1 MGGLT
6 FPTTFLR
13 RQFEQGSITVEGMAM
28 ARTTLFARLRRAA
41 LLGQAQRRQGLDP
54 EEVLA
59 VLGERRIDRGRRR
72 FLVQSGTAMGALA
85 LAGCAVVPMRAA
97 SGDDAVIVVGA
108 GIAGLTAAWRLREAG
123 VPVRLY
129 EAQGRIGGR
138 MLSLRG
144 YFPDDQVVEL
154 GGELINSDHLHIR
167 RLAAEFG
174 IELNDLETD
183 DPDLDAEVFFFQGR
197 RLGERELIAAF
208 APVGAAIERDLAS
221 LDVDDVTYLAPGNAA
236 ALDRLS
242 IADWLDR
249 EGVSGWLRALIE
261 VAYTTEMGLEP
272 GAQSAL
278 NLLTMIG
285 TGDDHFEV
293 LGDSDERYHVRGGN
307 DRIPHAVARRMAD
320 VIETG
325 AMLESL
331 RQDAGGGYRLS
342 FRRDGASVEARA
354 RQVVLALPF
363 TTLREV
369 DMQVP
374 LPAVKRRAIQ
384 ELGYGTNA
392 KLMIGF
398 RSRPWREH
406 HGSNGSTYTD
416 LPFQCAWETSRL
428 QPGASGVLTN
438 FTGGRHGVEIG
449 EGSARAQADKAVSEL
464 ERIYPGVAAAR
475 DAETT
480 QARMHWPSNPWVKG
494 SYLCYG
500 PGQWTTLRGAAGER
514 VGGLHFAG
522 EHCALDN
529 QGYMEGGCETGD
541 WAAEAVLA
549 QRGDR
554 HVSLPRRLRER
565 RVA

>member
-1 MGGLT
+1 
-6 FPTTFLR
+6 
-13 RQFEQGSITVEGMAM
+13 M

-41 LLGQAQRRQGLDP
+41 LLGQAARQRGLDP
-54 EEVLA
+54 EEVLDT
-59 VLGERRIDRGRRR
+59 VRERRIDRARRQ

-85 LAGCAVVPMRAA
+85 LAGCAVAPMRIDP
-97 SGDDAVIVVGA
+97 SDEEVIVVGA
-108 GIAGLTAAWRLREAG
+108 GIAGLTATWRLREAG

-144 YFPDDQVVEL
+144 HFPDQQVVEL
-154 GGELINSDHLHIR
+154 GGELINSDHVHIR
-167 RLAAEFG
+167 RLADEFG

-183 DPDLDAEVFFFQGR
+183 DPDLDAEVFFFEGR
-197 RLGERELIAAF
+197 RLTERELIDTF
-208 APVGAAIERDLAS
+208 APVGAAIERDLES
-221 LDVDDVTYLAPGNAA
+221 LGVDDVTYDEPGNAA
-236 ALDRLS
+236 AVDRLS

-249 EGVSGWLRALIE
+249 EGVSGWLRKLIE

-272 GAQSAL
+272 EAQSAL
-278 NLLTMIG
+278 NLLTLIG
-285 TGDDHFEV
+285 TGDEHFEV

-307 DRIPHAVARRMAD
+307 DHIPHAVARRLDDA
-320 VIETG
+320 IETG
-325 AMLESL
+325 AVLESL
-331 RQDAGGGYRLS
+331 RLGADGVYRLS
-342 FRRDGASVEARA
+342 FRRDGASVQAQA

-363 TTLREV
+363 TTLRDV
-369 DMQVP
+369 DIQVP
-374 LPAVKRRAIQ
+374 LPEVKRRAIH
-384 ELGYGTNA
+384 ELAYGTNA

-438 FTGGRHGVEIG
+438 FTGGRHGIDIG

-464 ERIYPGVAAAR
+464 ERIYPGIAAAR
-475 DAETT
+475 DQDST
-480 QARMHWPSNPWVKG
+480 QARMHWPTNPWVRG

-500 PGQWTTLRGAAGER
+500 PGQWTTLRGAAGES

-522 EHCALDN
+522 EHCALDS

-541 WAAEAVLA
+541 RAAEAVLA
-549 QRGDR
+549 QRG
-554 HVSLPRRLRER
+554 SAQASRL
-565 RVA
+565 VASFGRA

>member
-1 MGGLT
+1 
-6 FPTTFLR
+6 
-13 RQFEQGSITVEGMAM
+13 M

-41 LLGQAQRRQGLDP
+41 LLGQAVRRRGLDP
-54 EEVLA
+54 EEMLDT
-59 VLGERRIDRGRRR
+59 LRERRVDRARRR

-85 LAGCAVVPMRAA
+85 LAGCAATPMRVDA
-97 SGDDAVIVVGA
+97 GDDEVIVVGA

-144 YFPDDQVVEL
+144 HFPDQQVVEL
-154 GGELINSDHLHIR
+154 GGELINSDHAHIR
-167 RLAAEFG
+167 RLADEFG

-183 DPDLDAEVFFFQGR
+183 DPDLDAEVFFFEGR
-197 RLGERELIAAF
+197 RLTERELIDAF
-208 APVGAAIERDLAS
+208 APVGAAIERDLES
-221 LDVDDVTYLAPGNAA
+221 LGVDDVTYNEPGNAA
-236 ALDRLS
+236 AVDRLS

-249 EGVSGWLRALIE
+249 EGVSGWLRKLIE

-272 GAQSAL
+272 EAQSAL
-278 NLLTMIG
+278 NLLTLIG
-285 TGDDHFEV
+285 TGDEHFEV

-307 DRIPHAVARRMAD
+307 DHIPHAVARRLAD
-320 VIETG
+320 AIETG
-325 AMLESL
+325 AVLESL
-331 RQDAGGGYRLS
+331 RQGADGVYRLS

-363 TTLREV
+363 TTLRDV
-369 DMQVP
+369 DLQVP
-374 LPAVKRRAIQ
+374 LPETKRRAIH
-384 ELGYGTNA
+384 ELAYGTNA

-398 RSRPWREH
+398 RSRPWRER

-438 FTGGRHGVEIG
+438 FTGGRHGIDIG
-449 EGSARAQADKAVSEL
+449 EGSARAQADKAVLEL
-464 ERIYPGVAAAR
+464 ERIYPGIAAAR
-475 DAETT
+475 DQDST
-480 QARMHWPSNPWVKG
+480 QARMHWPSNPWVRG

-500 PGQWTTLRGAAGER
+500 PGQWTTLRGAAGES

-549 QRGDR
+549 QRGGA
-554 HVSLPRRLRER
+554 VASRRPAPLRAPIR
-565 RVA
+565 SA